1 MHNYLKFAII
11 DANNTADLQNETIR
25 NIFVCG
31 CKILQG
37 KRQESEKEEYE
48 EIVTIKPMFL
58 VMGYK

>member
-11 DANNTADLQNETIR
+11 DANNTADLQDETIR

-48 EIVTIKPMFL
+48 EQSGPTVICAGL
-58 VMGYK
+58 NH

>member
-1 MHNYLKFAII
+1 MHNYLKFAIT

-48 EIVTIKPMFL
+48 EQSGPTVICAGL
-58 VMGYK
+58 NH